1 LGRVLVSRVG
11 KQLFFFYIKPNKQLL
26 TLKKNNV
33 LFMRWESQNP
43 GSVGRALA
51 WVGEK
56 KLSDSVP

>member
-1 LGRVLVSRVG
+1 L
-11 KQLFFFYIKPNKQLL
+11 FFYIKPNKQLL

-51 WVGEK
+51 WVGENTSA
-56 KLSDSVP
+56 LAFLNLMQNSNELTDY